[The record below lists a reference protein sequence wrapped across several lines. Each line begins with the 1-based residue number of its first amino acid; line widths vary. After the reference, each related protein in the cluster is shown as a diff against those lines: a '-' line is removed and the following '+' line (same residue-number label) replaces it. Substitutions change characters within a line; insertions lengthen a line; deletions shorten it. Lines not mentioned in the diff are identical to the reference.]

1 MKPETW
7 KHSSLFAGAD
17 DADRRA
23 GGCDRPAQEAFRLPQ
38 RNGLQGRELVEAAR
52 ACEIRFAYTIAGRF
66 RSVKLPDEPAA
77 GGLLQPR
84 EAAGVKALRQ
94 RLFRAPQ
101 DGGKH
106 GIGPS
111 SRAAGLQQRRARHLR
126 EAGGNE
132 TKIPKKFD
140 DVLYP
145 YGWREIRISGDLHIK
160 FYPRQADQ
168 RGRFSSVPFEERVTE
183 NYIDGHNID
192 FLKGRIA
199 FDLEWNSKDQTFD
212 RDLLAMRTYY
222 DCDIVSAGIIVTR
235 SQDLNDVFKTV
246 YDYDKNS
253 STWKPIMRKY
263 GASTTWMGKL
273 LYRLE
278 SRRNGGCPVLAIGI
292 KKTCVSDWKEGY
304 IDEHASGNI

>member
-1 MKPETW
+1 MQI
-7 KHSSLFAGAD
+7 AD
-17 DADRRA
+17 YIDADLLDKFEFHNYNHA
-23 GGCDRPAQEAFRLPQ
+23 IEIITQAFPEEW
-38 RNGLQGRELVEAAR
+38 REVVECLR
-52 ACEIRFAYTIAGRF
+52 
-66 RSVKLPDEPAA
+66 KLDITT
-77 GGLLQPR
+77 
-84 EAAGVKALRQ
+84 
-94 RLFRAPQ
+94 
-101 DGGKH
+101 DD
-106 GIGPS
+106 
-111 SRAAGLQQRRARHLR
+111 LR

-199 FDLEWNSKDQTFD
+199 F
-212 RDLLAMRTYY
+212 
-222 DCDIVSAGIIVTR
+222 VTR

-253 STWKPIMRKY
+253 RTWKPIMRKY